1 MLDTEL
7 LQEANTFLTKTK
19 EGKKLLQEAKGK
31 GGVKSAVPKLKTY
44 TISGLI
50 VDSLSSDPLGG
61 VDITIIGGIMKTKS
75 PKTKADGTYEIK
87 VKLPVLPIKDDAVII
102 RPQLFFTK
110 DEFVPAL
117 ATPITEDRQ
126 VRGTLQTLQML
137 NINKASEGEVD
148 ELNFKINNQI
158 SKLES
163 LTLDGIDK
171 IANIRGKQVR
181 KLINIAQN
189 TLLPAAISIL
199 IIFGITKLSQASQAK
214 CPNNILVRQAISR
227 RNKVVRQLNN
237 IYKAIA
243 LNAALAA
250 VFNFTAI
257 QLRSIKIT
265 IESLPIPLISQTY
278 STTKVLDIIRE
289 VIKEFIDQNKKLNK
303 QTIIALVLLI
313 VTLAIIL
320 LIFKKIDELIER
332 CSTDNPELEN
342 IDGELLLLQE
352 TSQEPTLTIVN
363 GFTMDIE
370 VDEKNKVGSLIRRYA
385 VAKNSKGIVILRGES
400 SFSATTQI
408 LIDELAFYIT
418 SNNLKAD

>member
-1 MLDTEL
+1 
-7 LQEANTFLTKTK
+7 
-19 EGKKLLQEAKGK
+19 
-31 GGVKSAVPKLKTY
+31 
-44 TISGLI
+44 
-50 VDSLSSDPLGG
+50 
-61 VDITIIGGIMKTKS
+61 
-75 PKTKADGTYEIK
+75 
-87 VKLPVLPIKDDAVII
+87 
-102 RPQLFFTK
+102 
-110 DEFVPAL
+110 
-117 ATPITEDRQ
+117 
-126 VRGTLQTLQML
+126 
-137 NINKASEGEVD
+137 GEVD

>member
-1 MLDTEL
+1 MLDIEL
-7 LQEANTFLTKTK
+7 IQEANAFLEKTK
-19 EGKKLLQEAKGK
+19 EGKKLLEEAKSK
-31 GGVKSAVPKLKTY
+31 GGIKTAVPKLEIFTVK
-44 TISGLI
+44 GLI
-50 VDSLSSDPLGG
+50 VDLLTSEPLGG
-61 VDITIIGGIMKTKS
+61 VDINILGGIMVSNKPKTKS
-75 PKTKADGTYEIK
+75 DGTYEIK
-87 VKLPVLPIKDDAVII
+87 LKLPVLPIKDNAII
-102 RPQLFFTK
+102 TKPQLFFTK
-110 DEFVPAL
+110 DEYVPNL

-126 VRGTLQTLQML
+126 IRGTLQTLQML
-137 NINKASEGEVD
+137 NINKASEAEVN
-148 ELNFKINNQI
+148 ELNFNINNQI
-158 SKLES
+158 SKLEN
-163 LTLDGIDK
+163 LTLNGIDRVT
-171 IANIRGKQVR
+171 NIRGKQVR
-181 KLINIAQN
+181 KLVNIAQN

-199 IIFGITKLSQASQAK
+199 IIFGITKLSQTAQAK
-214 CPNNILVRQAISR
+214 CPNNVLIRQAISK

-237 IYKAIA
+237 IYKSIA

-250 VFNFTAI
+250 IYNYTAI
-257 QLRSIKIT
+257 QLKGVKT
-265 IESLPIPLISQTY
+265 QIELLPIPLISQTY

-320 LIFKKIDELIER
+320 LIFKKIDELIEK
-332 CSTDNPELEN
+332 CSTDNVDLEN
-342 IDGELLLLQE
+342 IDGELLILQE
-352 TSQEPTLTIVN
+352 TSQEPILTNVN

-385 VAKNSKGIVILRGES
+385 VAKNSKGIVILKGES

>member
-1 MLDTEL
+1 MLDSEL
-7 LQEANTFLTKTK
+7 LREANSFLNKTD
-19 EGKKLLQEAKGK
+19 EGKKLLSSVKEKGI
-31 GGVKSAVPKLKTY
+31 KSAVPKLKTF
-44 TISGLI
+44 TISGLVI
-50 VDSLSSDPLGG
+50 DSLTNDPLGG
-61 VDITIIGGIMKTKS
+61 VDITIIGGIITSKS

-102 RPQLFFTK
+102 RPQLFYTK
-110 DEFVPAL
+110 DEFVPVL

-199 IIFGITKLSQASQAK
+199 IIFGITKLSQSSQAK
-214 CPNNILVRQAISR
+214 CPNNVLVRQAISR

-250 VFNFTAI
+250 IFNYVAI
-257 QLRSIKIT
+257 KLKEIKFT

-278 STTKVLDIIRE
+278 SSTKVLDIIRE

-320 LIFKKIDELIER
+320 LIFKKIDELIEK

-370 VDEKNKVGSLIRRYA
+370 VDKKNKVGSLIRRYA
-385 VAKNSKGIVILRGES
+385 VAKNSKDVVILRGES